1 MKLTTNQKIVLSQ
14 AWHNGDEPQD
24 FVARWGVTDSGIT
37 RAVNAL
43 IAFGLLTQDKIITEL
58 GEEAF
63 WEISRI

>member
-1 MKLTTNQKIVLSQ
+1 MKLTTNQQIVLSQ

-24 FVARWGVTDSGIT
+24 FVARWGVTDIGIA

-43 IAFGLLTQDKIITEL
+43 IARGLLTQDKTITEL

-63 WEISRI
+63 FSISRI